1 MMWFRSPEREA
12 ALRRAKTAPGLYAC
26 ERCHKQLHRS
36 AKKGETPQV
45 HHVHGVTWTVIYQL
59 IVEQLLCDA
68 SRLLVLCKDCHR
80 IADREVRTSRSN
92 QEELP
97 L

>member
-12 ALRRAKTAPGLYAC
+12 ALRRAKNGPGLYRC
-26 ERCHKQLHRS
+26 ERCDKQLHRS

-45 HHVHGVTWTVIYQL
+45 HHVEGVSWTEIYRL
-59 IVEQLLCDA
+59 IVTQLLVDA
-68 SRLLVLCKDCHR
+68 HRLAVLCKDCHR
-80 IADREVRTSRSN
+80 AADREVRTQKSG
-92 QEELP
+92 QKELQ